1 MIFFGTKVLSL
12 FVNVDN
18 KVLFIYNLHEFI
30 LCIVTQNLKI
40 YNSRKEIIMSQKIK
54 TNNFTSGPILL
65 PLIKFAFPVL
75 LALILQAAY
84 GAVDLLVV
92 GKFGT
97 AADVSA
103 VATGSQL
110 MHTVTGMIAAFSM
123 GATILLGQ
131 QIGEGKGK
139 DGGKTIGA
147 SILLFTAVGI
157 IITALLIFGS
167 NLFSIVLQAPEEAFL
182 KTSNYI
188 KICGGG
194 SLVIIFYNLLGSVF
208 RGIGDSKT
216 PLITVAIACVINI
229 IGDLILCAGF
239 NLGTEGA
246 AIATVL
252 AQAVSV
258 MVSLFLIKRKKLS
271 FEFSK
276 KDIRFNKKIIKQVV
290 AFGAPVALQELLVGI
305 SFLVIAAIVNGLGL
319 IASAGVGVAEKVCM
333 FIMLVPS
340 AFMQSLAAIV
350 AQNFG
355 AQKYDRA
362 YKTLKI
368 AIGLSL
374 SVGVFMFYIS
384 FFHGN
389 VLANAFTNETEVLN
403 AATEYLKAYAIDCL
417 FTAFLFCFIGFY
429 NGIGK
434 TNFVM
439 LQGICGAFLMRVPAS
454 FIFSKIEPVSLFK
467 IGLATPCSTIL
478 QITMCMV
485 FLIFIR
491 KKLK

>member
-1 MIFFGTKVLSL
+1 MAK
-12 FVNVDN
+12 
-18 KVLFIYNLHEFI
+18 K
-30 LCIVTQNLKI
+30 Q
-40 YNSRKEIIMSQKIK
+40 
-54 TNNFTSGPILL
+54 TNNFTSGPIAV

-84 GAVDLLVV
+84 GAVDLLIV

-131 QIGEGKGK
+131 QIGEGKAK
-139 DGGKTIGA
+139 EGGKTIGA
-147 SILLFTAVGI
+147 SVLLFSFLGI
-157 IITALLIFGS
+157 LIS
-167 NLFSIVLQAPEEAFL
+167 LFLACGAEMLSSMLHAPEEAFS
-182 KTSNYI
+182 KTVNYVR
-188 KICGGG
+188 ICGGG
-194 SLVIIFYNLLGSVF
+194 SLIIIFYNLIGSVF

-216 PLITVAIACVINI
+216 PLVTVAIACVINI
-229 IGDLILCAGF
+229 LGDLVLCAGF
-239 NLGTEGA
+239 KMGTEGA
-246 AIATVL
+246 AVATVL

-258 MVSLFLIKRKKLS
+258 GISLILIRKKELS
-271 FEFSK
+271 FKFSK
-276 KDIRFNKKIIKQVV
+276 ADIKFNKKIIKQVV
-290 AFGAPVALQELLVGI
+290 IFGAPVALQELLVGI

-340 AFMQSLAAIV
+340 SFMQSLSAIV

-355 AQKYDRA
+355 AGKYKRA
-362 YKTLKI
+362 YKTLRI
-368 AIGLSL
+368 AVILSL
-374 SVGVFMFYIS
+374 IVGVLMFYIS
-384 FFHGN
+384 FFHGDM
-389 VLANAFTNETEVLN
+389 LSGIFTNEAEVIT
-403 AATEYLKAYAIDCL
+403 ASSEYLKSYAIDCL
-417 FTAFLFCFIGFY
+417 LTAFLFCFIGFY

-454 FIFSKIEPVSLFK
+454 FIFSKIEPVSLFR

-478 QITMCMV
+478 QILLCLG
-485 FLIFIR
+485 FLLVIR
-491 KKLK
+491 KKLKQI